1 MAQQKS
7 SMKIIWAIRGICE
20 YCNISRDTFYRLIK
34 SGKFPATIIEGK
46 WCAHT
51 DNIDEF
57 FRAGTRTPP
66 RNPDTEAE

>member
-7 SMKIIWAIRGICE
+7 NAKVLWTVRAICDYCE
-20 YCNISRDTFYRLIK
+20 ISQVLFYRLVK
-34 SGKFPATIIEGK
+34 TGKFPAGIIEGK

-57 FRAGTRTPP
+57 FRSVTRTPP
-66 RNPDTEAE
+66 KNPDQEAE